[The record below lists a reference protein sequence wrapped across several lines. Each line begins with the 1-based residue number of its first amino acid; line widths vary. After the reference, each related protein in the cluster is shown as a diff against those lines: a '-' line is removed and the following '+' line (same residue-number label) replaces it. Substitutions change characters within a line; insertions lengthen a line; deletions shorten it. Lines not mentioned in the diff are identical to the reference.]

1 MDYIGNGFCN
11 FDISSLRKEVR
22 NKMDTKII
30 SFISPLKRNLKM
42 KKIFKTAIISSCF
55 FLGLTII
62 IAYFIS
68 DNFFDQISNN
78 AGASLNFA
86 LKILM
91 LGFVFSIVYHGMAK
105 FLNKIFGVV
114 NNKNNENT

>member
-1 MDYIGNGFCN
+1 MQTKKGNRYEKQTQKN
-11 FDISSLRKEVR
+11 VEL
-22 NKMDTKII
+22 
-30 SFISPLKRNLKM
+30 SFICRYCYVGNKPEHICGYNNEYRKRLK
-42 KKIFKTAIISSCF
+42 SE
-55 FLGLTII
+55 
-62 IAYFIS
+62 
-68 DNFFDQISNN
+68 SNN

>member
-1 MDYIGNGFCN
+1 M
-11 FDISSLRKEVR
+11 RKAR
-22 NKMDTKII
+22 LYKKG
-30 SFISPLKRNLKM
+30 NLKM

>member
-1 MDYIGNGFCN
+1 MAKKFTFDDAITTDIKGAASDSYIDN
-11 FDISSLRKEVR
+11 
-22 NKMDTKII
+22 
-30 SFISPLKRNLKM
+30 
-42 KKIFKTAIISSCF
+42 
-55 FLGLTII
+55 II

>member
-1 MDYIGNGFCN
+1 
-11 FDISSLRKEVR
+11 
-22 NKMDTKII
+22 
-30 SFISPLKRNLKM
+30 M

-78 AGASLNFA
+78 AGASLNLA

-114 NNKNNENT
+114 NNKKQ

>member
-1 MDYIGNGFCN
+1 
-11 FDISSLRKEVR
+11 
-22 NKMDTKII
+22 
-30 SFISPLKRNLKM
+30 M

-68 DNFFDQISNN
+68 DNFFDQISDN

>member
-1 MDYIGNGFCN
+1 MSKTIAYDYCFNCA
-11 FDISSLRKEVR
+11 DIPYNDEIIDGTSV
-22 NKMDTKII
+22 MI
-30 SFISPLKRNLKM
+30 SFVAYNALFKEINLSD
-42 KKIFKTAIISSCF
+42 A
-55 FLGLTII
+55 II

>member
-1 MDYIGNGFCN
+1 
-11 FDISSLRKEVR
+11 
-22 NKMDTKII
+22 
-30 SFISPLKRNLKM
+30 M

-114 NNKNNENT
+114 NNKNNENTQGATPCRTCKLTSKIKYDRMEENICCFTF